1 MSLCLAACFET
12 KTKRIICFS
21 FEAAESGWQNIKT
34 NSCISTERYLWNW
47 EVFQIIKLKIHR
59 MEIEQDNQKILRN
72 KYVPTAEFYSQI
84 IDSLHDYSI
93 FTLDIEFNIN
103 SWSSGSA
110 KIFGYETDE
119 VIGEP
124 FDIIFTEADLKI
136 GIPQKE
142 IETALMEGR
151 ATDNRWHIAKDKS
164 LFWAYGLI
172 FPLIGSDGEMLGF
185 VKILRDLTERKQSED
200 AINKYVRELED
211 LNIHKDSVLAILS
224 HDLRSPLSSIIGIV
238 NYLKEYSQS
247 MKPDEFQEMLDLL
260 YKSSID
266 ELEML
271 DYLVE
276 WARIKYASGV
286 FSPTRIKLTDYINK
300 VFDSLN
306 DTASINAINLHHE
319 IEEDTSVFADGKM
332 LISIIQN
339 IVSNAIK
346 HSEKG
351 GTVTV
356 SARSK
361 DDKIIVQVKDTGVG
375 MSREITENL
384 FTPQLKTLSEARKKN
399 KGAGI
404 GLLLV
409 KGFLEKNGGEIW
421 VESIE
426 GEGSSFYFTL
436 PFEKSIRKAG
446 NSAELM
452 IDEITA

>member
-12 KTKRIICFS
+12 KTKRIICFN
-21 FEAAESGWQNIKT
+21 FKAAESGWQNIKT